1 VKLDLGAVN
10 IDLPKGKLVPTLI
23 MAAGEEDTS
32 AGAALGGRSLHKT
45 ASHRFR
51 RALTMTVV
59 PLRPDA
65 PADEVIDQEIK
76 SFLGKTG
83 AKIVNQGAHSAG
95 QLQGVLVESK
105 FQAPNGMPL
114 YGMAFHS
121 FQKGFLVNVAFTMLD
136 GDHVKK
142 AREDFLAVLS
152 TIEPG
157 SLIK

>member
-10 IDLPKGKLVPTLI
+10 IDLPKGRLMPTLM
-23 MAAGEEDTS
+23 MAAGEEDTT
-32 AGAALGGRSLHKT
+32 AGAAIGGRSLHKT
-45 ASHRFR
+45 AAHRFR

-76 SFLGKTG
+76 GFLGKTG
-83 AKIVNQGAHSAG
+83 AKIVNQTNHNAG
-95 QLQGVLVESK
+95 SLPGVLVESK

-121 FQKGFLVNVAFTMLD
+121 FQKGFLVNVAFTLLD
-136 GDHVKK
+136 GEHVKK
-142 AREDFLAVLS
+142 AREDFFAVLS
-152 TIEPG
+152 SIEPG
-157 SLIK
+157 SLVK

>member
-1 VKLDLGAVN
+1 MKLDLGAVN
-10 IDLPKGKLVPTLI
+10 IDLPKGRLMPTLL
-23 MAAGEEDTS
+23 MAAGEEDATT
-32 AGAALGGRSLHKT
+32 GAVVGRSLHKT

-76 SFLGKTG
+76 GFLGKTG
-83 AKIVNQGAHSAG
+83 AKIVTQAAHNAGA
-95 QLQGVLVESK
+95 LQGVLVESK

-121 FQKGFLVNVAFTMLD
+121 FQKGFLVNVAFTVLD
-136 GDHVKK
+136 GEHVKK

-152 TIEPG
+152 SIQPG
-157 SLIK
+157 SLVAG